1 MISKDI
7 QFSLIHAYVPE
18 HLPDYLGAFSDSTFS
33 RDRDFVYYSSSNNL
47 NIIAYPLT
55 ADTALPGFEDHI
67 IELAVKLRPAALKVI
82 SPVPLKIIGYK
93 CKKSQRDFYS
103 CLDLSRVR
111 QNAKLRNMLKRSAQV
126 VKVEQGN
133 AFTREHL
140 KLMSEFIKQ
149 KGLDRIQEVFFHRL
163 PDYLCQCSRAFM
175 TEARYLKDN
184 TLAGY
189 SIFDPGEGNYGFY
202 LFNIPSSD
210 SRKIPG
216 MNDLLLNCGIKSLI
230 YRGKKFLNMGLGIS
244 PGIEQFKA
252 KWGAVP
258 FLPYYYQQFETAFS
272 WKKVF
277 LSGSITCLT

>member
-1 MISKDI
+1 MISQDME
-7 QFSLIHAYVPE
+7 FSLQHAYVPE
-18 HLPDYLGAFSDSTFS
+18 HLPDYMGAFSEAAFS
-33 RDRDFVYYSSSNNL
+33 LDRDIVYYSSSNSL

-55 ADTALPGFEDHI
+55 ADTTSLSGFKEHI
-67 IELAVKLRPAALKVI
+67 AELAEKLRPGTIKVI
-82 SPVPLKIIGYK
+82 SPLYLKIDGYK
-93 CKKSQRDFYS
+93 CKNSERDFYS
-103 CLDLSRVR
+103 CLELSKVR

-133 AFTREHL
+133 AFTMEHL

-149 KGLDRIQEVFFHRL
+149 KGLDREQEVFFHRL
-163 PDYLCQCSRAFM
+163 PDYLSQCSRSFM

-216 MNDLLLNCGIKSLI
+216 MNDLLLNCGIKSMI
-230 YRGKKFLNMGLGIS
+230 SRGRDFLNMGLGIS

-252 KWGAVP
+252 KWGAER
-258 FLPYYYQQFETAFS
+258 FLPYHYQHFETALS
-272 WKKVF
+272 WKKIF
-277 LSGSITCLT
+277 LSG